1 MLRDR
6 GGRTA
11 RGFRPLLVAI
21 ALAAGCRAAH
31 PPPALPPLA
40 LTDADAGRSV
50 ELALG
55 QQLLVRL
62 ASNHSAGYGWSLAE
76 ETDAVVTLEQ
86 TPSYEESDATHL
98 GAGGIET
105 FRFEAVR
112 TGEQTLRF
120 SYRRPWERGSPAART
135 LSYTI
140 TVR

>member
-1 MLRDR
+1 MGR
-6 GGRTA
+6 GCRS
-11 RGFRPLLVAI
+11 LLVAI
-21 ALAAGCRAAH
+21 ALAAGCHAAQ
-31 PPPALPPLA
+31 PPAALPPVA

-50 ELALG
+50 DLSLG

-62 ASNHSAGYGWSLAE
+62 ASNHSAGYSWSVAE
-76 ETDAVVTLEQ
+76 ETDAVVALQQ

-98 GAGGIET
+98 GAGGTET

-112 TGEQTLRF
+112 TGEQTLHF
-120 SYRRPWERGSPAART
+120 AYRRPWERGSPNARS